1 MNMKYLI
8 TLFLTAFITAG
19 CSTSVNIKTNPEG
32 ADVTVSSGDKFVL
45 LGKSPLTVKEK
56 KIAEKLG
63 VSLSSINY
71 YKLTASRNGEVSE
84 TVLVPIGSW
93 GRRSTTIVIPMDNTS
108 TAAAP
113 DRVLRHIVNAQKFA
127 ESKQLL
133 KSHGELDEALKL
145 SPKFS
150 YAMSMKGA
158 LYYADKDFQRS
169 KEWYTKALNA
179 DPGNTEALM
188 MLQDLKNK

>member
-1 MNMKYLI
+1 MKFIILS
-8 TLFLTAFITAG
+8 TLLVFFAG
-19 CSTSVNIKTNPEG
+19 CSTTVNIKTNPAG
-32 ADVTVSSGDKFVL
+32 ADVTISTGDKFVV
-45 LGKSPLTVKEK
+45 LGKSPLSIKER

-63 VSLSSINY
+63 VSLSSISY
-71 YKLTASRNGEVSE
+71 YKLTASKSGEISE

-93 GRRSTTIVIPMDNTS
+93 GRRSTTVVIPMGESSTS
-108 TAAAP
+108 AAP

-150 YAMSMKGA
+150 YAMSMKAA
-158 LYYADKDFQRS
+158 LYYANKDFQRS